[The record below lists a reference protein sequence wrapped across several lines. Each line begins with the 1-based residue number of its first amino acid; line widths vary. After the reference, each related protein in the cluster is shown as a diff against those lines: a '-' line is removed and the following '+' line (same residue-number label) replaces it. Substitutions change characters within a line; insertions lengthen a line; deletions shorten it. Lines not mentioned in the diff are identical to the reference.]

1 MNLHNT
7 LTGRVEPFAPAAP
20 PEVRMYVC
28 GPTVYARAHIGNF
41 RTFVATD
48 LLRRTLRYKGY
59 RVNEVMNLTDVEDR
73 IIRYAADAGQDL
85 ESFTSP
91 HVAAFEEDMA
101 ALHME
106 RPEVMPKATEH
117 VPEMVALVERLI
129 ARGHTYSAD
138 GSVYFRIASFEDYGR
153 LSRLDVSG
161 IKAGARVDN
170 DRYEKEDAR
179 DFVLWK
185 LKSDEPAWAQ
195 WDSPFGRG
203 RPGWHL
209 ECSAMGM
216 KYLGETFDLHCGGV
230 DLIFPHHENEIA
242 QSTCGTGKPFVRHWM
257 HDEHLRIE
265 DETMSKSKGNTFTLP
280 EIAARGHHTDA
291 VRYLLSAG
299 HYRKTLNFTW
309 EGLNQAAAALEKI
322 RGFARRLQEVER
334 EGPADPAAE
343 SAAQRAE
350 EAFDRA
356 LGDDLNTPEALAAV
370 HGLVNEGNALLAS
383 GGMTRG
389 SAAVLLGRLE
399 AMNAVFAVLLP
410 VEDRLAPEE
419 QALFDGRQ
427 EARRQRDFA
436 RADALRQQLE
446 GMGVLIEDTPKGARW
461 RRRS

>member
-7 LTGRVEPFAPAAP
+7 LTGRVEPFAPAEP
-20 PEVRMYVC
+20 PVVRMYVC

-48 LLRRTLRYKGY
+48 LLRRTLRYKGFE
-59 RVNEVMNLTDVEDR
+59 VKEVMNLTDVEDR
-73 IIRYAADAGQDL
+73 IIRFAADAGQDL
-85 ESFTSP
+85 ASFTAP
-91 HVAAFEEDMA
+91 HGEAFLQDMA

-117 VPEMVALVERLI
+117 VPEMVALVGQLI
-129 ARGHTYSAD
+129 ERGHTYAAD
-138 GSVYFRIASFEDYGR
+138 GSVYFRIASFPEYGR

-195 WDSPFGRG
+195 WDAPFGKG

-209 ECSAMGM
+209 ECSAMAM
-216 KYLGETFDLHCGGV
+216 KYLGETFDLHAGGV
-230 DLIFPHHENEIA
+230 DLMFPHHENEIA
-242 QSTCGTGKPFVRHWM
+242 QSSGGTGKPFVRHWM
-257 HDEHLRIE
+257 HVEHLRIE
-265 DETMSKSKGNTFTLP
+265 DETMSKSKGNTYTLP
-280 EIAARGHHTDA
+280 DIAARGHQGDV

-322 RGFARRLQEVER
+322 RGFATRLREVEKD
-334 EGPADPAAE
+334 GPAAPEASDAA
-343 SAAQRAE
+343 RKAE
-350 EAFDRA
+350 EAFDQA

-370 HGLVNEGNALLAS
+370 HGLVNDGNALLAA
-383 GGMTRG
+383 GGMTRA
-389 SAAVLLGRLE
+389 SAAALLGELE
-399 AMNAVFAVLLP
+399 SMNAVFAVLLP
-410 VEDRLAPEE
+410 VEDRLSPEE

-427 EARRQRDFA
+427 DARKQRDFA
-436 RADALRQQLE
+436 RADALRKQLE
-446 GMGVLIEDTPKGARW
+446 EIGVLIEDTPKGARW
-461 RRRS
+461 RR

>member
-1 MNLHNT
+1 
-7 LTGRVEPFAPAAP
+7 
-20 PEVRMYVC
+20 
-28 GPTVYARAHIGNF
+28 
-41 RTFVATD
+41 
-48 LLRRTLRYKGY
+48 
-59 RVNEVMNLTDVEDR
+59 
-73 IIRYAADAGQDL
+73 
-85 ESFTSP
+85 
-91 HVAAFEEDMA
+91 
-101 ALHME
+101 
-106 RPEVMPKATEH
+106 
-117 VPEMVALVERLI
+117 
-129 ARGHTYSAD
+129 
-138 GSVYFRIASFEDYGR
+138 
-153 LSRLDVSG
+153 
-161 IKAGARVDN
+161 
-170 DRYEKEDAR
+170 
-179 DFVLWK
+179 
-185 LKSDEPAWAQ
+185 
-195 WDSPFGRG
+195 
-203 RPGWHL
+203 
-209 ECSAMGM
+209 
-216 KYLGETFDLHCGGV
+216 
-230 DLIFPHHENEIA
+230 
-242 QSTCGTGKPFVRHWM
+242 
-257 HDEHLRIE
+257 
-265 DETMSKSKGNTFTLP
+265 MSKSKGNTFTLP

-322 RGFARRLQEVER
+322 RGVARRLQEVER